1 MNNFILIITGILGA
15 TLTHFVSEQLRQ
27 GAVKASALLS
37 LLVGLFFYCFPEV
50 LDAYLAKHIPIIF
63 VGTSFIGMVS
73 SKTLKSYPLLAIA
86 GTLFTIIY
94 ISKNHVFDGY
104 GGALGA
110 LGALAFIALLT
121 TMGFAFVVSNSAKI
135 KRKVSLLIRKIFNRN
150 K

>member
-50 LDAYLAKHIPIIF
+50 LDAYLTKHIQIVF

-110 LGALAFIALLT
+110 LAFIALLT

>member
-15 TLTHFVSEQLRQ
+15 TLTYFVSEQLKQ
-27 GAVKASALLS
+27 GAIKASALLS
-37 LLVGLFFYCFPEV
+37 LLVGLFFYCFPEL
-50 LDAYLAKHIPIIF
+50 LDAYLTKHIQIVF

-110 LGALAFIALLT
+110 LAFIALLT
-121 TMGFAFVVSNSAKI
+121 TMGFAMAVSNPDKI
-135 KRKVSLLIRKIFNRN
+135 KRKVVVVWQRVFGSGE
-150 K
+150 

>member
-15 TLTHFVSEQLRQ
+15 TLTHFVSEQLKQ
-27 GAVKASALLS
+27 GAIKASALLS
-37 LLVGLFFYCFPEV
+37 LLVGLFFYCFPEL
-50 LDAYLAKHIPIIF
+50 LDAYLTKHIQIVF

-110 LGALAFIALLT
+110 LAFIALLT
-121 TMGFAFVVSNSAKI
+121 TMGFAFVVSNSDKI
-135 KRKVSLLIRKIFNRN
+135 KNKVSLMIRKIFNREE
-150 K
+150 

>member
-1 MNNFILIITGILGA
+1 
-15 TLTHFVSEQLRQ
+15 
-27 GAVKASALLS
+27 
-37 LLVGLFFYCFPEV
+37 
-50 LDAYLAKHIPIIF
+50 
-63 VGTSFIGMVS
+63 MVS

-110 LGALAFIALLT
+110 LAFIALLT
-121 TMGFAFVVSNSAKI
+121 TMGFAFVVSNSDKI
-135 KRKVSLLIRKIFNRN
+135 KNKVSLMIRKIFNRE

>member
-1 MNNFILIITGILGA
+1 MNNIILIITGILGA
-15 TLTHFVSEQLRQ
+15 TLTYFISEQLRQ

-37 LLVGLFFYCFPEV
+37 LIVGLFFYCFPDV
-50 LDAYLAKHIPIIF
+50 LNPYLTKHIQIVF

-110 LGALAFIALLT
+110 LAFIALLT
-121 TMGFAFVVSNSAKI
+121 TMGFAFVVSNSDKI
-135 KRKVSLLIRKIFNRN
+135 KNKVSLMIRKIFNGE